1 MKKILYMTLA
11 AVAVMACQ
19 PKEPAFLTTDKGPQQ
34 TVNCDAAALMGSDF
48 LFTVDLQDPI
58 ALSTLKV
65 QLKFDDTV
73 VADTTIRTK
82 TNGAYEGRLLV
93 PFYKDIPDGVATAV
107 FTSQNIQFGV
117 TTEERDVRVS
127 RPDFDYLL
135 LKPVTGGEY
144 RMEKT
149 GDCTYAVT
157 GDFDASV
164 DAFIETAPYDGAGRK
179 LSFGYGSTGV
189 ELNGATPIPFS
200 NGVAGNY
207 EISFNTRSWEAAP
220 FVTLTVNGV
229 EAVMIDKE
237 NYAAV
242 VNLHKGDDIVIEGYA
257 PGFDDFMLDPDW
269 FTEDFKFN
277 AVDGLY
283 KITIQMGNKF
293 FLVEKMVSADAYAT
307 LANGN
312 AVWLIGEN
320 YGKPAMFSASWNTNF
335 GLCLAEVEPGIHQ
348 ITFVAGDQIKTGS
361 MNVKLFHQ
369 KGWGGEFGGGSYASV
384 ESDLIYAG
392 ESDGNIHLQEGVSL
406 DLGGIYRLTLDLTG
420 GVDAAVLKFAK
431 VGQEEIETDD
441 ITFAGKT
448 MDMVS
453 ATAYSAVVSL
463 TQGQAIEVKGIAD
476 LATWTLDP
484 DFFTEDFKFVPVGGF
499 YKVTAQMDKKFFLV
513 ERVTESGAY
522 MPLSEDGTGAVWM
535 IGDTNFGKPELFTA
549 GWNTDLGLCFAEV
562 SPKVFQ
568 LTLVAGTQLSATSFN
583 VKLFHQKGWG
593 GEFGGGSYASVDS
606 DLIYAGE
613 SDGNLH
619 LNAGVNLEI
628 GAPYRFTLDLTG
640 GVSAAVLKF
649 EKAGESTVVSDKI
662 TVNGV
667 ELALTGADEYSGTVA
682 LSKGDALSVTGVDDL
697 ASWWFDP
704 DFVDGG
710 KWNAVSGSYT
720 VVLDKANKVGRAF
733 RVNGAGGRANLAEG
747 GLYVQGWGIA
757 PVRMTAQVGWPGAG
771 GYQLAQ
777 VSDGVF
783 QMTGKAVGEKD
794 ETVGGRW
801 RIDYANYKFFF
812 QDGWGGETTKGITI
826 DGNAAE
832 HVSQGDDGNLNLVG
846 TLEEGAT
853 YRMTVDFT
861 GCTIDGN
868 AIAAGKEKITFE
880 KL

>member
-1 MKKILYMTLA
+1 MTLA

-82 TNGAYEGRLLV
+82 TDGAYEGRLLV

-127 RPDFDYLL
+127 RPDFEYLL

-189 ELNGATPIPFS
+189 ELDGATPIPFS

-242 VNLHKGDDIVIEGYA
+242 VNLHKGDDVVIEGYA
-257 PGFDDFMLDPDW
+257 PGFDDFLLDPDW

-283 KITIQMGNKF
+283 KVTIQMGNKF

-320 YGKPAMFSASWNTNF
+320 YGKPAMFSASWNTDF
-335 GLCLAEVEPGIHQ
+335 GLCLAEVEAGIHQ

-361 MNVKLFHQ
+361 L
-369 KGWGGEFGGGSYASV
+369 
-384 ESDLIYAG
+384 
-392 ESDGNIHLQEGVSL
+392 
-406 DLGGIYRLTLDLTG
+406 
-420 GVDAAVLKFAK
+420 
-431 VGQEEIETDD
+431 
-441 ITFAGKT
+441 
-448 MDMVS
+448 
-453 ATAYSAVVSL
+453 
-463 TQGQAIEVKGIAD
+463 
-476 LATWTLDP
+476 
-484 DFFTEDFKFVPVGGF
+484 
-499 YKVTAQMDKKFFLV
+499 
-513 ERVTESGAY
+513 
-522 MPLSEDGTGAVWM
+522 
-535 IGDTNFGKPELFTA
+535 
-549 GWNTDLGLCFAEV
+549 
-562 SPKVFQ
+562 
-568 LTLVAGTQLSATSFN
+568 N

-662 TVNGV
+662 SVNGV
-667 ELALTGADEYSGTVA
+667 ELTLTGADEYSGTVD
-682 LSKGDALSVTGVDDL
+682 LKKGDALSVTGIDDL

-710 KWNAVSGSYT
+710 QWNAVDGNYT
-720 VVLDKANKVGRAF
+720 VVLDKANKVGRAY

-801 RIDYANYKFFF
+801 RFDYADFKFFF
-812 QDGWGGETTKGITI
+812 QDGWGGESTKGLTI

-832 HVSQGDDGNLNLVG
+832 LLSQGDNGNLNFAG
-846 TLEEGAT
+846 SLEEGAT
-853 YRMTVDFT
+853 YRLTVDFT

-868 AIAAGKEKITFE
+868 AITAGQEKITFE

>member
-127 RPDFDYLL
+127 RPDFEYLL

-242 VNLHKGDDIVIEGYA
+242 VNLHKGDDVVIEGYA
-257 PGFDDFMLDPDW
+257 PGFDDFLLDPDW

-320 YGKPAMFSASWNTNF
+320 YGKPAMFSAS
-335 GLCLAEVEPGIHQ
+335 
-348 ITFVAGDQIKTGS
+348 
-361 MNVKLFHQ
+361 
-369 KGWGGEFGGGSYASV
+369 
-384 ESDLIYAG
+384 
-392 ESDGNIHLQEGVSL
+392 
-406 DLGGIYRLTLDLTG
+406 
-420 GVDAAVLKFAK
+420 
-431 VGQEEIETDD
+431 
-441 ITFAGKT
+441 
-448 MDMVS
+448 
-453 ATAYSAVVSL
+453 
-463 TQGQAIEVKGIAD
+463 
-476 LATWTLDP
+476 
-484 DFFTEDFKFVPVGGF
+484 
-499 YKVTAQMDKKFFLV
+499 
-513 ERVTESGAY
+513 
-522 MPLSEDGTGAVWM
+522 
-535 IGDTNFGKPELFTA
+535 
-549 GWNTDLGLCFAEV
+549 
-562 SPKVFQ
+562 
-568 LTLVAGTQLSATSFN
+568 
-583 VKLFHQKGWG
+583 
-593 GEFGGGSYASVDS
+593 
-606 DLIYAGE
+606 
-613 SDGNLH
+613 
-619 LNAGVNLEI
+619 
-628 GAPYRFTLDLTG
+628 
-640 GVSAAVLKF
+640 
-649 EKAGESTVVSDKI
+649 
-662 TVNGV
+662 
-667 ELALTGADEYSGTVA
+667 
-682 LSKGDALSVTGVDDL
+682 
-697 ASWWFDP
+697 
-704 DFVDGG
+704 
-710 KWNAVSGSYT
+710 
-720 VVLDKANKVGRAF
+720 
-733 RVNGAGGRANLAEG
+733 
-747 GLYVQGWGIA
+747 
-757 PVRMTAQVGWPGAG
+757 
-771 GYQLAQ
+771 
-777 VSDGVF
+777 
-783 QMTGKAVGEKD
+783 
-794 ETVGGRW
+794 
-801 RIDYANYKFFF
+801 
-812 QDGWGGETTKGITI
+812 
-826 DGNAAE
+826 
-832 HVSQGDDGNLNLVG
+832 
-846 TLEEGAT
+846 
-853 YRMTVDFT
+853 
-861 GCTIDGN
+861 
-868 AIAAGKEKITFE
+868 
-880 KL
+880 

>member
-1 MKKILYMTLA
+1 MKKFLYMTLA

-19 PKEPAFLTTDKGPQQ
+19 QKEPEFLTTDKGPQQ
-34 TVNCDAAALMGSDF
+34 TISCDAAALMGSDF
-48 LFTVDLQDPI
+48 NFSVDLQDAI

-65 QLKFDDTV
+65 QLKFDETV

-82 TNGAYEGRLLV
+82 TNGTYAGRLLV
-93 PFYKDIPDGVATAV
+93 PFYKDIPNGVATAV
-107 FTSQNIQFGV
+107 FTSQNIQFGL
-117 TTEERDVRVS
+117 TTEEKEVRVS
-127 RPDFDYLL
+127 RPDFEYLT
-135 LKPVTGGEY
+135 LKPVTGGEF

-149 GDCTYAVT
+149 GEFTYAVT

-164 DAFIETAPYDGAGRK
+164 DAFIETAPYDAAGRK
-179 LSFGYGSTGV
+179 LAFGYGATGV
-189 ELNGATPIPFS
+189 ELNGTTPIPFS

-207 EISFNTRSWEAAP
+207 EISFNTQTWEAAP

-242 VNLHKGDDIVIEGYA
+242 VSLHKGDAITIEGYE
-257 PGFDDFMLDPDW
+257 PGFADFTLDPDW
-269 FTEDFKFN
+269 FTEDFQFN

-283 KITIQMGNKF
+283 KITIQMGSKF
-293 FLVEKMVSADAYAT
+293 FLVEKMVSADTYAT
-307 LANGN
+307 LSNGN

-320 YGKPAMFSASWNTNF
+320 YGKPAMFSASWNTNY
-335 GLCLAEVEPGIHQ
+335 GLCLAEVESGIHQ

-361 MNVKLFHQ
+361 LNVKLFHQ

-384 ESDLIYAG
+384 DSDLVYAG
-392 ESDGNIHLQEGVSL
+392 ESDGNIHLKEGVSL

-420 GVDAAVLKFAK
+420 GVSAAVLKFAK
-431 VGQEEIETDD
+431 VGQNEIETDD

-453 ATAYSAVVSL
+453 ATAYSATVSL
-463 TQGQAIEVKGIAD
+463 TQGQQIAVKGIDD
-476 LATWTLDP
+476 LASWTLDP
-484 DFFTEDFKFVPVGGF
+484 DFFTEDFQFVPVSGF

-522 MPLSEDGTGAVWM
+522 MTLSDDGTGAVWM
-535 IGDTNFGKPELFTA
+535 IGGANCFGKPEMFTA
-549 GWNTDLGLCFAEV
+549 GWNTDLGLCLAEV

-568 LTLVAGTQLSATSFN
+568 ITFVAGTQLSASSID
-583 VKLFHQKGWG
+583 VKLFKQKGWG
-593 GEFGGGSYASVDS
+593 GEFGGGAYASVEG
-606 DLIYAGE
+606 DLLSVGE
-613 SDGNLH
+613 GDGNIH
-619 LNAGVNLEI
+619 LAGTLEV

-667 ELALTGADEYSGTVA
+667 DLAMVGADEYAGTVA
-682 LSKGDALSVTGVDDL
+682 LKKGDALAVTGVDDI
-697 ASWWFDP
+697 ASWWIDP
-704 DFVDGG
+704 DFVDAGV
-710 KWNAVSGSYT
+710 WNAVDGTYKVT
-720 VVLDKANKVGRAF
+720 LDKANKVATAR
-733 RVNGAGGRANLAEG
+733 RVNEDGSAPNLAAG

-757 PVRMTAQVGWPGAG
+757 PVRMTGQVGWPGTG

-777 VSDGVF
+777 VSPGVF
-783 QMTGKAVGEKD
+783 QMTGKAYGEKD
-794 ETVGGRW
+794 GTVGGRF
-801 RIDYANYKFFF
+801 RTDYANFKFFF
-812 QDGWGGETTKGITI
+812 QDGWGGESTKGITI

-832 HVSQGDDGNLNLVG
+832 HLSQGDDGNLNLVG
-846 TLEEGAT
+846 TLEEGVT
-853 YRMTVDFT
+853 YRLTVDFSA
-861 GCTIDGN
+861 CTIDG
-868 AIAAGKEKITFE
+868 ASITAGQEKITFD

>member
-1 MKKILYMTLA
+1 MKKFLYMMMA

-19 PKEPAFLTTDKGPQQ
+19 QKEPEFLTTDKGPQQ
-34 TVNCDAAALMGSDF
+34 TINCDAAALMGSDF
-48 LFTVDLQDPI
+48 NFSVDLQDPI

-82 TNGAYEGRLLV
+82 TNGAYAGRLLI

-107 FTSQNIQFGV
+107 FTSQNIQFGL
-117 TTEERDVRVS
+117 TTEEKDVRVS
-127 RPDFDYLL
+127 RPDFEYLL

-164 DAFIETAPYDGAGRK
+164 DAFIETAPYDAAGRK
-179 LSFGYGSTGV
+179 LTFGYGATGV
-189 ELNGATPIPFS
+189 ELGGTTPIPFS

-229 EAVMIDKE
+229 EAVMLDKE

-242 VNLHKGDDIVIEGYA
+242 VSLHKGDDIVIEGYA
-257 PGFDDFMLDPDW
+257 PGFADFTLDPDW

-283 KITIQMGNKF
+283 KVTIQMGKQF
-293 FLVEKMVSADAYAT
+293 FLVEKMVSADTYAS
-307 LANGN
+307 LDNGN

-320 YGKPAMFSASWNTNF
+320 YGKPTMYADSWKTEL

-348 ITFVAGDQIKTGS
+348 ITFVAGEQIQTGS
-361 MNVKLFHQ
+361 LNVKLFHQ

-392 ESDGNIHLQEGVSL
+392 ESDGNIHLIAGKSL
-406 DLGGIYRLTLDLTG
+406 DLGGHYRLTLDLTG
-420 GVDAAVLKFAK
+420 GVSAAVLKFAK
-431 VGQEEIETDD
+431 VGQDEIETDD
-441 ITFAGKT
+441 ITFAGT
-448 MDMVS
+448 AMEMVS
-453 ATAYSAVVSL
+453 ATEYAATVSL

-484 DFFTEDFKFVPVGGF
+484 DFFTEDFKFVPVSGS

-513 ERVTESGAY
+513 ERVNA
-522 MPLSEDGTGAVWM
+522 DGGFMELGDDCTGAVWM
-535 IGDTNFGKPELFTA
+535 IGADCFGKPEIFSA
-549 GWNTDLGLCFAEV
+549 GWKTDLGLCFAEV

-568 LTLVAGTQLSATSFN
+568 LTLVAGSQLSATDIN
-583 VKLFHQKGWG
+583 VKIYSGKGWIR
-593 GEFGGGSYASVDS
+593 EFGGGSYASVES
-606 DLIYAGE
+606 DLLYAGE

-619 LNAGVNLEI
+619 LNPGKTLEI
-628 GAPYRFTLDLTG
+628 GAPYRFTLDLTAG
-640 GVSAAVLKF
+640 LSGAVLKF

-667 ELALTGADEYSGTVA
+667 ELQLTGNEEYSGAVD
-682 LSKGDALSVTGVDDL
+682 LKKGDALSVTGVDDI
-697 ASWWFDP
+697 ASWWMDP
-704 DFVDGG
+704 DFVSAGAFAAVDGR
-710 KWNAVSGSYT
+710 Y
-720 VVLDKANKVGRAF
+720 VVILNKVDKTARAY
-733 RVNGAGGRANLAEG
+733 RVNADGGRANLAEG
-747 GLYVQGWGIA
+747 GLYVQGWGLA
-757 PVRMTAQVGWPGAG
+757 AVKMTSQVGWPGSG

-777 VSDGVF
+777 VSNGVF
-783 QMTGKAVGEKD
+783 QMTGKAVP
-794 ETVGGRW
+794 ETDPQLGGRF
-801 RIDYANYKFFF
+801 RTDYANFKFFF
-812 QDGWGGETTKGITI
+812 QDGWGGESTKGLTI

-832 HVSQGDDGNLNLVG
+832 HLSQGDDGNLNLVG

-853 YRMTVDFT
+853 YRLTVDFT
-861 GCTIDGN
+861 GCTIDG
-868 AIAAGKEKITFE
+868 ASVSGGPEKITFE